1 MRKRLLMSALI
12 LSCITTA
19 LAGCG
24 SEPSGGG
31 GQTLEYRD
39 MKQMVIDILKT
50 EDAQK
55 ALQEQSRIS
64 GVGGFQMLSATDQ
77 ENIKLAIKEVLLSE
91 EAKPLLVE
99 LMTDT
104 RFAGEFA
111 KAVNKENK
119 QIHKDLLKDP
129 SYRQDL
135 VSVFKGPEMEQ
146 VILEALNST
155 NYRKRVVTIM
165 QESLQSPMIKL
176 QLYELL
182 RQAVREELNPNQ
194 KNREKKQQSGD
205 GGEGS
210 EDSGGDSEESG
221 GDSEESGGEAEE
233 QEGEAAGS

>member
-1 MRKRLLMSALI
+1 MRMRLLWPALM
-12 LSCITTA
+12 LSCFAVT

-31 GQTLEYRD
+31 QTFEYRD

-64 GVGGFQMLSATDQ
+64 GVGGFQALSATDQ
-77 ENIKLAIKEVLLSE
+77 ENIKLSIKEVLLSPD
-91 EAKPLLVE
+91 AAGLLEE

-155 NYRKRVVTIM
+155 NYRKRIVTIM

-182 RQAVREELNPNQ
+182 RQAVREELNPKHQ
-194 KNREKKQQSGD
+194 KNKQQDEEKQSGESEGGGED
-205 GGEGS
+205 GGGGESEAGEG
-210 EDSGGDSEESG
+210 ED
-221 GDSEESGGEAEE
+221 GEAE
-233 QEGEAAGS
+233 GS

>member
-1 MRKRLLMSALI
+1 MRKRLGMSALI
-12 LSCITTA
+12 LSCIAAA

-24 SEPSGGG
+24 AELSGGGG
-31 GQTLEYRD
+31 GQTIEYRD

-64 GVGGFQMLSATDQ
+64 GTGGFQALSAADR
-77 ENIKLAIKEVLLSE
+77 ESIKLAIKEVLLSE
-91 EAKPLLVE
+91 DARSVLEE

-129 SYRQDL
+129 SYQQDL
-135 VSVFKGPEMEQ
+135 VSVFKGPEMEK
-146 VILEALNST
+146 VILDAMGSA
-155 NYRKRVVTIM
+155 NYRKRIVTIM

-176 QLYELL
+176 EIYEML
-182 RQAVREELNPNQ
+182 RQAVREELNP
-194 KNREKKQQSGD
+194 KEKKDGQKKSGES
-205 GGEGS
+205 GE
-210 EDSGGDSEESG
+210 DGGDSGESSDESG
-221 GDSEESGGEAEE
+221 EGDAE
-233 QEGEAAGS
+233 GS

>member
-1 MRKRLLMSALI
+1 MRKRLMTVLTLA
-12 LSCITTA
+12 CIA
-19 LAGCG
+19 AAISGCG
-24 SEPSGGG
+24 AEPSGGG
-31 GQTLEYRD
+31 GQSIEYRD

-64 GVGGFQMLSATDQ
+64 GTGGFQTLSVTDR

-91 EAKPLLVE
+91 DAKKLLEE

-129 SYRQDL
+129 SYQQDL
-135 VSVFKGPEMEQ
+135 VSVFKGPEMEK
-146 VILEALNST
+146 VILDALNSAI
-155 NYRKRVVTIM
+155 YRKQIVSIM

-176 QLYELL
+176 QIYEML
-182 RQAVREELNPNQ
+182 RQAVKEELNPKEGSQ
-194 KNREKKQQSGD
+194 QDKERQSG
-205 GGEGS
+205 
-210 EDSGGDSEESG
+210 
-221 GDSEESGGEAEE
+221 ESGGEGGGESGE
-233 QEGEAAGS
+233 DGEPESGQGDEGG

>member
-1 MRKRLLMSALI
+1 MRTRLLMSVLM
-12 LSCITTA
+12 LSCVA
-19 LAGCG
+19 SAVVGCG

-31 GQTLEYRD
+31 GQSIEYRD

-64 GVGGFQMLSATDQ
+64 GTGGFQTLSAADR
-77 ENIKLAIKEVLLSE
+77 ENIKLAIKEVLISPD
-91 EAKPLLVE
+91 AAPLLEE

-119 QIHKDLLKDP
+119 RIHKDLLKDP

-146 VILEALNST
+146 VILEALNSA
-155 NYRKRVVTIM
+155 NYRKRIVTIM

-176 QLYELL
+176 QIYELL
-182 RQAVREELNPNQ
+182 RQAVREELNPN
-194 KNREKKQQSGD
+194 KKTDRKQNKEDQ
-205 GGEGS
+205 GGEG
-210 EDSGGDSEESG
+210 DQGGDQSSEESG
-221 GDSEESGGEAEE
+221 EESGDAENPDSEGEAE
-233 QEGEAAGS
+233 GS

>member
-1 MRKRLLMSALI
+1 M
-12 LSCITTA
+12 LSCFAAT

-31 GQTLEYRD
+31 GQTIEYRD

-64 GVGGFQMLSATDQ
+64 GVGGFQTLSATDR
-77 ENIKLAIKEVLLSE
+77 ENIKLSIKEVLLSPD
-91 EAKPLLVE
+91 AATLLEE

-146 VILEALNST
+146 VILEALNSP
-155 NYRKRVVTIM
+155 NYRKRIVTIM

-182 RQAVREELNPNQ
+182 RQAVREELNPNN
-194 KNREKKQQSGD
+194 KKSKQQDEEKQS
-205 GGEGS
+205 GEGEGGG
-210 EDSGGDSEESG
+210 EDSGGESEESG
-221 GDSEESGGEAEE
+221 SDGESEDGEAE
-233 QEGEAAGS
+233 GS